1 MSGARAPAI
10 LHIRD
15 DEPPTNCFRMAFC
28 YWLGEIFLIFR
39 KFFSK
44 KCGGFENLLYICHV
58 VRNITLLHQKH
69 IINKQLLTQSLK
81 QYLS

>member
-1 MSGARAPAI
+1 MSGAHTPLSSTFAMTSRQRIAC
-10 LHIRD
+10 L
-15 DEPPTNCFRMAFC
+15 MAFC
-28 YWLGEIFLIFR
+28 YWLVEIFAIFR